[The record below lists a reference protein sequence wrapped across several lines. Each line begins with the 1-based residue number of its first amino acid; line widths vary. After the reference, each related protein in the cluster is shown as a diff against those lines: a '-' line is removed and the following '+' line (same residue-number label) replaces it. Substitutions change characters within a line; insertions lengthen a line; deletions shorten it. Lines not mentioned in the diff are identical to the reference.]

1 MQLKDEEYLKRNI
14 LSVYDKHYKDGKS
27 FPYYRFMGKIEFEM
41 LFQEKKIY
49 FTNPVEWKK
58 SLTGDKNENYL
69 EDWYT
74 DRNNILKAYQ
84 IIKQHCMETQYCS
97 QQYIMTVFSNFVG
110 AAALLQQ
117 ISFCYCVANTYTDSK
132 MIAEY
137 HTKYKRNIIVKYK
150 NDFYKKLSMLPGGEF
165 VPSGTY
171 LYADVMPM
179 IYIKSFDEF
188 IVKYICKTQNVQD
201 MAKNAFDYG
210 AFLKDINFGY
220 KHETRI
226 KLHMHLDDYNPQ
238 YLARKF
244 YLKNLYI
251 DNEEKI
257 IDNCM
262 LYIQDCKKMLDK
274 GFENVADKI
283 KMVGGKQSFELS
295 LNEIEINEIVDYI
308 LLHKYADENE
318 KNEVYKLAKL
328 KNVQIKEIDFDNKG
342 LL

>member
-1 MQLKDEEYLKRNI
+1 MDI
-14 LSVYDKHYKDGKS
+14 
-27 FPYYRFMGKIEFEM
+27 
-41 LFQEKKIY
+41 QE
-49 FTNPVEWKK
+49 
-58 SLTGDKNENYL
+58 
-69 EDWYT
+69 
-74 DRNNILKAYQ
+74 
-84 IIKQHCMETQYCS
+84 QYCT
-97 QQYIMTVFSNFVG
+97 QQYIMSVFSSFIG

-117 ISFCYCVANTYTDSK
+117 MSFCYCVADRYTESK
-132 MIAEY
+132 MIDEY

-220 KHETRI
+220 EHETRI

-283 KMVGGKQSFELS
+283 KMVGGKILWVMASHLIH
-295 LNEIEINEIVDYI
+295 LNTF
-308 LLHKYADENE
+308 LF
-318 KNEVYKLAKL
+318 
-328 KNVQIKEIDFDNKG
+328 VQMY
-342 LL
+342 